1 MDLSAFYQVRLFG
14 KLHLI
19 LSKWN
24 YSSMVSEYSDLV
36 KMCMWCWP
44 CLYICCLY
52 PIIGIPNC
60 LIWWHYS
67 RSHFNQKISV
77 LCFEHVLFLSID
89 RNKPMNMAIKCI
101 CMYTVF
107 FKKKIRWMNLI
118 LFVVAIVL
126 EISQERAKKLV
137 RFNLLCLE
145 VYRKLNYK
153 E

>member
-1 MDLSAFYQVRLFG
+1 
-14 KLHLI
+14 
-19 LSKWN
+19 
-24 YSSMVSEYSDLV
+24 
-36 KMCMWCWP
+36 
-44 CLYICCLY
+44 
-52 PIIGIPNC
+52 
-60 LIWWHYS
+60 
-67 RSHFNQKISV
+67 
-77 LCFEHVLFLSID
+77 
-89 RNKPMNMAIKCI
+89 
-101 CMYTVF
+101 MYTVF